1 MWSCQSSR
9 GERFQLESFH
19 LTRTRV
25 SPAPTNIRF
34 SCKNSGFIC
43 QKNNLE
49 FRHSFGLREKKN
61 DIKPLSWR
69 SSTKDVGKASAK
81 GSESVNVPPNG
92 LYRSAI
98 KGLLNE
104 ELIYH
109 LSMRDFPLE
118 GNPICALQLT
128 RMQPLQ
134 LYVVWSL
141 SDESWSTLLPKKH
154 LDFLRHFC

>member
-1 MWSCQSSR
+1 MLNVWSCQSSR

-19 LTRTRV
+19 LTRTQV

-34 SCKNSGFIC
+34 TVSPAKTVASSAR
-43 QKNNLE
+43 KTTWSL
-49 FRHSFGLREKKN
+49 

-109 LSMRDFPLE
+109 LSMREFPLE